1 MRLTR
6 MGQSNMSN
14 ENKIEGPEGCPLY
27 EKCECPL
34 CPLSN
39 NPMQVW
45 YSEDEI
51 CKNPQFEDVTNSMKK
66 LKRKG
71 AQGYFTLEM
80 LNRDFIVRKGIE
92 GIDPD
97 LPDTVKDPIREY
109 RKREVAWLGK
119 HPETSEERSDNL
131 RQRGKSLAESR
142 KKVLKAYSDN
152 AFSEITAPKGVITRL
167 SPEISKKTNS

>member
-1 MRLTR
+1 M
-6 MGQSNMSN
+6 N
-14 ENKIEGPEGCPLY
+14 PEFCHLY

-51 CKNPQFEDVTNSMKK
+51 CKNPKFGVITNSMKK

-80 LNRDFIVRKGIE
+80 LNRDFIVRKGTE

-97 LPDTVKDPIREY
+97 IPDTIKVPLREY
-109 RKREVAWLGK
+109 ERRERVWLRK
-119 HPETSEERSDNL
+119 HPELSKARSDIL
-131 RQRGKSLAESR
+131 RERGKSLAKSR
-142 KKVLKAYSDN
+142 KLIKSALRQYL
-152 AFSEITAPKGVITRL
+152 F
-167 SPEISKKTNS
+167 